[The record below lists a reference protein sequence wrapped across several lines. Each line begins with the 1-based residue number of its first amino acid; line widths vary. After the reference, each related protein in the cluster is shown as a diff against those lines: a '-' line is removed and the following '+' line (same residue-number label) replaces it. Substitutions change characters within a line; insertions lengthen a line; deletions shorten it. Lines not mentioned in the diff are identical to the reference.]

1 MPNHMKIEH
10 SENYDYYRDLLWCA
24 VPLAGMAWYYYGP
37 RPVLLL
43 LAGLLTAYLCDCAL
57 APLHGA
63 GYHPH
68 EPSSECFAA
77 LIVLMMPAT
86 VPYAVVVAAVIAA
99 VLVKEAFGGE
109 GHYPFHPAAVGMAV
123 AGISWPG
130 SVYSYP
136 TPGSWLPV
144 FGSITDVTMNEGM
157 NATLRDGGLPS
168 ASTMNLLTGNVP
180 GGLGTSAILVIV
192 ACGLFLLV
200 KGHVKTTVLV
210 PFLIFCIG
218 LPWLLPQLNELPVFS
233 WPWEFIRQRIYLEKY
248 VILSGTV
255 LFGGLFLICE
265 PVTMP
270 NRTSSRILY
279 GAALGIATHAFRVFS
294 PYESAVCFA
303 LLIVGAIPE
312 WLDLVSHRTERIRFM
327 RKEERRLAQFT
338 KPE

>member
-10 SENYDYYRDLLWCA
+10 SENYDYYRDLWCA

-200 KGHVKTTVLV
+200 RGHVKTTVLV
-210 PFLIFCIG
+210 PFLIICIG